1 MRHGR
6 PGWTTFGSMST
17 ARSKRW
23 RCKPD
28 PPADHVRALISDRC
42 PPELA
47 RLLVQR
53 GITTPAEASAFF
65 RPQFSQLHDPFLMK
79 DMDRAVERIERAL
92 GDGERIMVY
101 GDYDVD
107 GTTSVALVFSFL
119 SRFTGNLC
127 HYVPDR
133 YAEGY
138 GVSTLGIDRASADGV
153 TLIIALDCG
162 IKSTDKVAYAAGKG
176 IDFIICDHHLPGA
189 TIPDAVA
196 VLDPKRPDC
205 TYPFKE
211 LSGCGIGFKLMQA
224 LAQHNGIPFSELEPL
239 LDLVAISTACDIVP
253 VNGENRVLSYFGL
266 QRLNKAPHRPGVQAM
281 LGMTN
286 FKRELTI
293 TDLVFVIGPRIN
305 AAGRIEHG
313 QQAVELLLSHELSQ
327 AEQIGLRI
335 DKNNSHRQD
344 LDKEITRQALAM
356 FEEEGPLREAWTTVI
371 FNKDWHKGVVGIVAS
386 RLIETHYRPTVVLT
400 ESNGKA
406 SGSARSVKGFDVH
419 EAIGA
424 CADLLEQ
431 FGGHMYAAGLSLPLE
446 NVGAFR
452 DRFERVVRERM
463 SEELR
468 VPEEEIDLEIPFD
481 RITDRLCRDVAHM
494 APFGPHNM
502 RPVFLA
508 RGVVDSGSARIVG
521 EDHLKLSLHPPGQPG
536 KRLDAIAFRQGRHLD
551 LVRSGEPFSVL
562 YTLEENIWQGRRS
575 LQLNIKDIKPGTE
588 GVLEGEAVAEGTGVN
603 SLA

>member
-1 MRHGR
+1 
-6 PGWTTFGSMST
+6 MST
-17 ARSKRW
+17 AQSKRW
-23 RCKPD
+23 RLKPE
-28 PPADHVRALISDRC
+28 PSADQVHALTSDRC

-53 GITTPAEASAFF
+53 GMRTPAEASAFF
-65 RPQFSQLHDPFLMK
+65 RPQFTQLHDPFLMK
-79 DMDRAVERIERAL
+79 DMDLAVGRIERAL

-107 GTTSVALVFSFL
+107 GTTSVALVYGFL

-138 GVSTLGIDRASADGV
+138 GISTLGIDRASEDGV

-162 IKSTDKVAYAAGKG
+162 IKSIDKVAYAKEKG

-189 TIPDAVA
+189 EIPAAVA

-205 TYPFKE
+205 PYPFKE

-224 LAQHNGIPFSELEPL
+224 LAEHNSIAFTELEAL
-239 LDLVAISTACDIVP
+239 LDLVAISIACDIVP
-253 VNGENRVLSYFGL
+253 VNGENRVLSHFGL
-266 QRLNKAPHRPGVQAM
+266 KRLNNGPVRPGVQAM
-281 LGMTN
+281 LSMTN

-313 QQAVELLLSHELSQ
+313 QQAVELLLSHDLSQ

-335 DKNNSHRQD
+335 DRNNTHRQD
-344 LDKEITRQALAM
+344 LDKEITRQALGM
-356 FEEEGPLREAWTTVI
+356 FEKEGPLRDSWSTVI
-371 FNKDWHKGVVGIVAS
+371 FNSTWHKGVVGIVAS

-419 EAIGA
+419 EAISA
-424 CADLLEQ
+424 CAHLLDQ
-431 FGGHMYAAGLSLPLE
+431 FGGHMYAAGLSMPVE
-446 NVGAFR
+446 NVDAFR
-452 DRFERVVRERM
+452 ERFEEVVRARM
-463 SEELR
+463 PENLR
-468 VPEEEIDLEIPFD
+468 VPEEEIDLEIGLD
-481 RITDRLCRDVAHM
+481 RVSDRLVRDVQHM
-494 APFGPHNM
+494 APFGPCNM
-502 RPVFLA
+502 RPVFLS

-521 EDHLKLSLHPPGQPG
+521 DDHLKLVVHAPGKPG
-536 KRLDAIAFRQGRHLD
+536 KRFDAIAFRQGRHFD
-551 LVRSGEPFSVL
+551 LVKSGEPFSIL
-562 YTLEENIWQGRRS
+562 YTLEENVWQGRHS
-575 LQLNIKDIKPGTE
+575 LQLNIKDIKPGSQ
-588 GVLEGEAVAEGTGVN
+588 GLLEDEPVGENAGMNTVA
-603 SLA
+603 